1 MNAKVKKITAATM
14 ILMSSLVLA
23 SCGFGGHSSSS
34 KDYTTTGSG
43 GGNYQGVIQN
53 GRYKTSKARG
63 INVSQNDN
71 QYNLKSFENGLTQ
84 VSKRVFSP
92 KSYIFQEGQYL
103 DTSTLEDWLGRK
115 TKNNPSG
122 LNPAEGKRSNPN
134 PIYVQQ
140 IEEQDYMEESG
151 NSMKLKGMTIGIGI
165 NSEYN
170 YKKKDD
176 GPSFTKKISDAEV
189 KRQGEIA
196 AAKVLKRVRQKSGVG
211 DIPIVIA
218 LYKQAPDDSLVGG
231 SFFAYSKN
239 SGSTISGW
247 HQLNYKTVVLPKAS
261 GTTSSTGSA
270 SQTDNDSFSN
280 FKSQIQSFFPNL
292 SGVTAQAQYKNG
304 QLNGMHI
311 TVTTQFYSQPEIT
324 SFTQYIARAAKKY
337 LPNGIPIDIRIQSD
351 SEMQAIVYRDA
362 GSDTF
367 RTHILTSY

>member
-1 MNAKVKKITAATM
+1 VNAKLKKLTTATV
-14 ILMSSLVLA
+14 ILMSTFVLA
-23 SCGFGGHSSSS
+23 SCGFGNKSS
-34 KDYTTTGSG
+34 KNYTTTGTSSG
-43 GGNYQGVIQN
+43 AYQGVIQN

-71 QYNLKSFENGLTQ
+71 QYNLKSFENGLTE
-84 VSKRVFSP
+84 VSKQVFSP

-103 DTSTLEDWLGRK
+103 NTNTLEAWLGRK
-115 TKNNPSG
+115 TKNNPNG
-122 LNPAEGKRSNPN
+122 LNPAQGKKSDPN
-134 PIYVQQ
+134 PVYVQQ
-140 IEEQDYMEESG
+140 IEEQDYMTESG

-170 YKKKDD
+170 YQKKTG
-176 GPSFTKKISDAEV
+176 GPNFTKKISDAEV
-189 KRQGEIA
+189 EQQGRIA
-196 AAKVLKRVRQKSGVG
+196 AAKVLKRVRQKPGVG
-211 DIPIVIA
+211 DVPIVIA

-239 SGSTISGW
+239 NGDTLSNW
-247 HQLNYKTVVLPKAS
+247 HKLNYKTMVLPKAS
-261 GTTSSTGSA
+261 GTNSTNSA
-270 SQTDNDSFSN
+270 NQTDNDSFSN

-311 TVTTQFYSQPEIT
+311 TVTTQFYSQSEIT

-337 LPNGIPIDIRIQSD
+337 LPHGVPIDIRIQSD
-351 SEMQAIVYRDA
+351 SQMQAIVYRNS

-367 RTHILTSY
+367 QTHVLTSY